1 MNEVQIRGRNTF
13 VAPYREAPAQVV
25 EVETNWRELPTAP
38 ISAPMPYSGHV
49 DRAKGFGIA
58 TAPLAGVAGFI
69 VLLIG
74 ISAFG
79 VPLLSV
85 GALLLALA
93 GFAATWLAA
102 YGLHTFVSADGAL
115 FIHTIYAWGYL
126 KREQSER
133 FKRYGLNRGSN

>member
-1 MNEVQIRGRNTF
+1 MKQHEYGKTYVPALRDP
-13 VAPYREAPAQVV
+13 APQVV
-25 EVETNWRELPTAP
+25 EVENWRELPQSP

-49 DRAKGFGIA
+49 DRAKGFSIA
-58 TAPLAGVAGFI
+58 TAPLASVVGFI

-93 GFAATWLAA
+93 GFAVTWLIAF
-102 YGLHTFVSADGAL
+102 GLHVFVSSDGAL
-115 FIHTIYAWGYL
+115 FLHTIFAWGYL
-126 KREQSER
+126 KREQNNR
-133 FKRYGLNRGSN
+133 FKRYGLHKGDK

>member
-1 MNEVQIRGRNTF
+1 MNLETKGRNTF
-13 VAPYREAPAQVV
+13 VPALRDPAPQVV
-25 EVETNWRELPTAP
+25 EVEVMRELPQAP

-58 TAPLAGVAGFI
+58 TAPLAGVVGFI

-93 GFAATWLAA
+93 GFAVTWLIAFA
-102 YGLHTFVSADGAL
+102 LHVFVSADGSL
-115 FIHTIYAWGYL
+115 FLHVILAWRYL
-126 KREQSER
+126 FLEGKER
-133 FKRYGLNRGSN
+133 RKRYGLNRGGN

>member
-1 MNEVQIRGRNTF
+1 MELQTSGRNTF
-13 VAPYREAPAQVV
+13 VPALRDAPAQIV
-25 EVETNWRELPTAP
+25 EVEVMRELPSAP

-49 DRAKGFGIA
+49 DRAKGFSLA

-85 GALLLALA
+85 GALLLALG
-93 GFAATWLAA
+93 GFALTWLIA

-115 FIHTIYAWGYL
+115 FLHVILAWRYL
-126 KREQSER
+126 FLEGKER
-133 FKRYGLNRGSN
+133 RKRYGLNRGSNL